1 MSRRLYIFKSGRLSR
16 KQNTLFVLEENGTKN
31 YIPVENVSEIHC
43 FGNLDFNKDALEFL
57 TQNGIPIHIYNHYE
71 YYIGTY
77 YPREYLESGEL
88 ILQQVDHYKDDQKRL
103 TIARKFVE
111 GSIKNMLSVISYYEN
126 RGKDLSTIESKL
138 KKILDE
144 LPRAYNVD
152 ALMGLEG
159 NSRDTYYEAFDIII
173 DDTDFPFE
181 SRTRQPPS
189 NELNAMISFGNSM
202 IYTTTLSE
210 IYKTHLDPRIGYLH
224 TTNFRRFSLN
234 LDVSEIFKP
243 IIVDRTIFSL
253 VNRKII
259 TRNDFSP
266 HLKGIYMNENG
277 KKKFVEEFEQQLST
291 TIFHSKIK
299 KKVSYK
305 YLIRL
310 ELYKLEKH
318 FLGDKEYDPYIS
330 KW

>member
-1 MSRRLYIFKSGRLSR
+1 MSRRLYVFKSGRLSR
-16 KQNTLFVLEENGTKN
+16 KQNTLFIEQQDGVRN

-57 TQNGIPIHIYNHYE
+57 TQNGIPLHIYNHYE

-103 TIARKFVE
+103 KLARKFVE
-111 GSIKNMLSVISYYEN
+111 GSIKNMLLVISYYQN
-126 RGKDLSTIESKL
+126 RGKDLSIIESKL
-138 KKILDE
+138 RKILDE
-144 LPRAYNVD
+144 LSLARDVD
-152 ALMGLEG
+152 SLMGFEG
-159 NSRDTYYEAFDIII
+159 NSRDIYYGAFDIII
-173 DDTDFPFE
+173 DDPNFPFE
-181 SRTRQPPS
+181 NRTRQPPS
-189 NELNAMISFGNSM
+189 NELNALISFGNSM
-202 IYTTTLSE
+202 LYSAILSE

-234 LDVSEIFKP
+234 LDMSEVFKP

-259 TRNDFSP
+259 TKGDFSP

-291 TIFHSKIK
+291 TISHPQIK

-310 ELYKLEKH
+310 EMYKLEKH
-318 FLGDKEYDPYIS
+318 FLGDKEYEPYIS
-330 KW
+330 RW

>member
-16 KQNTLFVLEENGTKN
+16 KQNTIFIEQEDGTKN

-57 TQNGIPIHIYNHYE
+57 TQNGIPLHLYNHYE

-88 ILQQVDHYKDDQKRL
+88 ILQQAEYYKDNQKRL
-103 TIARKFVE
+103 NLARRFVQ
-111 GSIKNMLSVISYYEN
+111 GSIENMLAIISYYKN
-126 RGKDLSTIESKL
+126 RGRDLLSIEDKL
-138 KKILDE
+138 KEFLQEISTVE
-144 LPRAYNVD
+144 SVD
-152 ALMGLEG
+152 TLMGLEG
-159 NSRDTYYEAFDIII
+159 NSRNTYYSAFDKII
-173 DDTDFPFE
+173 DNSDFPFV

-189 NELNAMISFGNSM
+189 NEINALISFGNSI
-202 IYTTTLSE
+202 IYSTVLSE

-243 IIVDRTIFSL
+243 IIVDRSIFSL
-253 VNRKII
+253 INKKII
-259 TRNDFSP
+259 TKSDFSP
-266 HLKGIYMNENG
+266 HLQGIYMNESG
-277 KKKFVEEFEQQLST
+277 KKKFVEEIENQLST
-291 TIFHSKIK
+291 TISHPKIK

-318 FLGDKEYDPYIS
+318 FLGDKEYIPYVS

>member
-1 MSRRLYIFKSGRLSR
+1 MSRRLYVFKSGRLSR
-16 KQNTLFVLEENGTKN
+16 KQNTLFIEQEDGVKN

-57 TQNGIPIHIYNHYE
+57 TQNGIPVHIYNHYE

-88 ILQQVDHYKDDQKRL
+88 ILQQVEYYKNPQKRL
-103 TIARKFVE
+103 TVARKFVE
-111 GSIKNMLSVISYYEN
+111 GSIKNMLAIILYYKS
-126 RGKDLSTIESKL
+126 RGKDLSKIEVKL
-138 KKILDE
+138 KEILDTI
-144 LPRAYNVD
+144 PIVKDVD

-159 NSRDTYYEAFDIII
+159 NSRDTYYQAFNVIMDNS
-173 DDTDFPFE
+173 DFQFVN
-181 SRTRQPPS
+181 RTRQPPS
-189 NELNAMISFGNSM
+189 NEINALISFGNSM
-202 IYTTTLSE
+202 MYSMVLSE

-234 LDVSEIFKP
+234 LDISEIFKP
-243 IIVDRTIFSL
+243 IIVDRSIFSL
-253 VNRKII
+253 VNKGII
-259 TRNDFSP
+259 TKSDFSP
-266 HLKGIYMNENG
+266 HLQGIYMNESG
-277 KKKFVEEFEQQLST
+277 KKKFVEEIENQMST
-291 TIFHSKIK
+291 TISHPKIK

-310 ELYKLEKH
+310 EMYKLEKH
-318 FLGDKEYDPYIS
+318 FLGDKEYEPYVS